1 MSILKCAGGRFSR
14 AATLFFFTALLAWQ
28 ALAQPT
34 VALPP
39 GVTRVQTVE
48 GITQY
53 QLANGLKVLLAPDLA
68 DERVTVNLTYLVGS
82 RHEGYGESGMAHLL
96 EHLIFKGSPNT
107 IDPKAEFRK
116 RGFTFNGTTSADR
129 TNYYATFVSSQESL
143 DWYIGW
149 QADAMVNSFIAKK
162 DLDSEMTVV
171 RSEFEIA
178 GNNPFAT
185 LSQRVMAAAY
195 PWHNYGKPTI
205 GNRADIENVDISR
218 LQTFYKH
225 YYRADNAVLM
235 VAGKFDPA
243 ATLAAIQ
250 KSFGPLIKPPLP
262 VTLTYTLEPVQD
274 GERSVVVRRPASAQ
288 LMLVTYHAPAALH
301 PDNMALAVLATAL
314 GDVPSG
320 RLHKALVESKLAQ
333 AVFAGAD
340 RRREAGSVLFGTAF
354 GPDDDP
360 LVRQKLLLDTIENLA
375 TEPLR
380 QDEFD
385 RARAKIEK
393 NLELAFANAAAVAQ
407 GALQFEVLGDW
418 RAVFVDRERMK
429 AVTLDDV
436 NRVARSYLL
445 TDNRT
450 LGHLIPTKTPVRAPE
465 IGLPDVAAYLQGYT
479 LSEKGLESSAFDFST
494 RSLNEKVSFASTPGG
509 IKAAM
514 LSKPVR
520 GDLVK
525 LTVSFKF
532 GSAESLRQQDV
543 AAMLAA
549 QMLDKGTASMTRQQ
563 IHDEQVRL
571 GAALSLHFGD
581 EGGALT
587 LTVKQDK
594 VKPALELATRLLRES
609 TFPPA
614 EFEEIRSAQIKAY
627 EGQLKDKSAQAQN
640 AWSRYGNPYAK
651 GDPRY
656 VSSLEETLQ
665 ELKSV
670 TRDQAYAFYQR
681 FYGAQNA
688 QIAVLGPIDVKQLQQ
703 QFALALDGWQAP
715 QAWQRVEQPLVD
727 RTPTRLVFD
736 TPDKTNASLTAYHAL
751 PLRAGQFD
759 WQDYA
764 MSLATRI
771 FGGGPGSRLWLR
783 LRETSGLSY
792 SAGASYSASR
802 YEANARFSMSAEVSP
817 GKVSAAESAL
827 KEELARS
834 LGEGFSATEVETFRQ
849 QFLADRLRG
858 RSGDGWAL
866 AFMGE
871 RLEFDQTP
879 DAYERGDAM
888 IASLTPDQVNSAWK
902 KFVKPEKMVWGVFG
916 DQSKMR

>member
-1 MSILKCAGGRFSR
+1 MSILKCTGGRFTR
-14 AATLFFFTALLAWQ
+14 AAALFFFTALLAWQ
-28 ALAQPT
+28 ALAQQT

-107 IDPKAEFRK
+107 PDPKAEFRK
-116 RGFTFNGTTSADR
+116 RGFTFNGTTTADR

-195 PWHNYGKPTI
+195 PWHNYGKATI
-205 GNRADIENVDISR
+205 GNRADIENVDIAR
-218 LQTFYKH
+218 LQTFYKR

-243 ATLAAIQ
+243 TTLSGIQ
-250 KSFGPLIKPPLP
+250 KSFGALQKPPLP

-288 LMLVTYHAPAALH
+288 LMLVSYRAPAALH
-301 PDNMALAVLATAL
+301 PDNSALAVLATAL

-333 AVFAGAD
+333 AAFAGAN
-340 RRREAGSVLFGTAF
+340 RQREAGSLVFGTAF

-360 LVRQKLLLDTIENLA
+360 LLRQKLLLDVVENLA
-375 TEPLR
+375 KEPLR
-380 QDEFD
+380 QDEFE
-385 RARAKIEK
+385 RAKTRIEK
-393 NLELAFANAAAVAQ
+393 GQELAFANAAAVAQ
-407 GALQFEVLGDW
+407 GALHFEVLGDW

-429 AVTLDDV
+429 TVTLDDV

-445 TDNRT
+445 ADNRT
-450 LGHLIPTKTPVRAPE
+450 LGHLVPTRTPVRAPE
-465 IGLPDVAAYLQGYT
+465 MGLPDVTSYLQGYT

-509 IKAAM
+509 IKTAL

-525 LTVSFKF
+525 LSVSFKF
-532 GSAESLRQQDV
+532 GSAESLRQQHV
-543 AAMLAA
+543 AAMMAG
-549 QMLDKGTASMTRQQ
+549 QMLDKGTTSMTRQQ
-563 IHDEQVRL
+563 IRDEQVRL
-571 GAALSLHFGD
+571 GAALSMHFGE

-594 VKPALELATRLLRES
+594 VMAALELAKRMLRES

-614 EFEEIRSAQIKAY
+614 EFEEIRSAQIKAV
-627 EGQLKDKSAQAQN
+627 EGQLKDKAAQAHN

-656 VSSLEETLQ
+656 VYTLEETLQ
-665 ELKSV
+665 EIKSV

-681 FYGAQNA
+681 FYGAQSA
-688 QIAVLGPIDVKQLQQ
+688 QIAVLGPMDVTQYQQ
-703 QFALALDGWQAP
+703 QLALALDGWQAP
-715 QAWQRVEQPLVD
+715 QAWQRVEKPLIA
-727 RTPTRLVFD
+727 RTPARLVFD
-736 TPDKTNASLTAYHAL
+736 TPDKTNTSLTAYHAL

-764 MSLATRI
+764 MSLAARI
-771 FGGGPGSRLWLR
+771 FGSGPGSRLWMR
-783 LRETSGLSY
+783 LRESSGLSY
-792 SAGASYSASR
+792 SAGASYNASR
-802 YEANARFSMSAEVSP
+802 YEANANISLSAEVSP
-817 GKVSAAESAL
+817 AKVSAAESAL
-827 KEELARS
+827 KEELLRS
-834 LGEGFSATEVETFRQ
+834 LSEGFTAAEMETFKQ
-849 QFLADRLRG
+849 QYLADRLRG
-858 RSGDGWAL
+858 RSGDNWAL

-871 RLEFDQTP
+871 RMEFDQTP

-888 IASLTPDQVNSAWK
+888 ITSLTLEQVNSTWK
-902 KFVKPEKMVWGVFG
+902 KFVKPEKLVWGVFG

>member
-1 MSILKCAGGRFSR
+1 MGILKCAGGRFAR
-14 AATLFFFTALLAWQ
+14 AAVLAFFGALLAFQ
-28 ALAQPT
+28 LPAQET
-34 VALPP
+34 QTLPP

-107 IDPKAEFRK
+107 PDPKAEFRK

-218 LQTFYKH
+218 LQTFYKR

-250 KSFGPLIKPPLP
+250 KSLGVLP
-262 VTLTYTLEPVQD
+262 RGQVPMAPTYTLEPVQD

-288 LMLVTYHAPAALH
+288 LMLVTYRAPAALH
-301 PDNMALAVLATAL
+301 PDNMALTVLATAL

-340 RRREAGSVLFGTAF
+340 RRREAGSVVFGTAF

-360 LVRQKLLLDTIENLA
+360 LARQKLLLDTIENLA
-375 TEPLR
+375 KEPLR

-385 RARAKIEK
+385 RARARLEK

-429 AVTLDDV
+429 A
-436 NRVARSYLL
+436 
-445 TDNRT
+445 
-450 LGHLIPTKTPVRAPE
+450 
-465 IGLPDVAAYLQGYT
+465 
-479 LSEKGLESSAFDFST
+479 
-494 RSLNEKVSFASTPGG
+494 
-509 IKAAM
+509 
-514 LSKPVR
+514 
-520 GDLVK
+520 
-525 LTVSFKF
+525 
-532 GSAESLRQQDV
+532 
-543 AAMLAA
+543 
-549 QMLDKGTASMTRQQ
+549 
-563 IHDEQVRL
+563 
-571 GAALSLHFGD
+571 
-581 EGGALT
+581 
-587 LTVKQDK
+587 
-594 VKPALELATRLLRES
+594 
-609 TFPPA
+609 
-614 EFEEIRSAQIKAY
+614 
-627 EGQLKDKSAQAQN
+627 
-640 AWSRYGNPYAK
+640 
-651 GDPRY
+651 
-656 VSSLEETLQ
+656 
-665 ELKSV
+665 
-670 TRDQAYAFYQR
+670 
-681 FYGAQNA
+681 
-688 QIAVLGPIDVKQLQQ
+688 
-703 QFALALDGWQAP
+703 
-715 QAWQRVEQPLVD
+715 
-727 RTPTRLVFD
+727 
-736 TPDKTNASLTAYHAL
+736 
-751 PLRAGQFD
+751 
-759 WQDYA
+759 
-764 MSLATRI
+764 
-771 FGGGPGSRLWLR
+771 
-783 LRETSGLSY
+783 
-792 SAGASYSASR
+792 
-802 YEANARFSMSAEVSP
+802 
-817 GKVSAAESAL
+817 
-827 KEELARS
+827 
-834 LGEGFSATEVETFRQ
+834 
-849 QFLADRLRG
+849 
-858 RSGDGWAL
+858 
-866 AFMGE
+866 
-871 RLEFDQTP
+871 
-879 DAYERGDAM
+879 
-888 IASLTPDQVNSAWK
+888 
-902 KFVKPEKMVWGVFG
+902 
-916 DQSKMR
+916 